1 MAIEFNGKKNL
12 SEVRI
17 GKEMPKA
24 KDVEKQEKVEKEPQV
39 DNRFVK
45 ELGEELL
52 ASAAMYNVPIRKAGT
67 RIDPEFWGDA
77 LKGLNLKDTTLA
89 EETTAKIAEM
99 DNSFAIM
106 NMEQKMA
113 NSPFMQAL
121 NREFG
126 IE

>member
-17 GKEMPKA
+17 GKELPSA
-24 KDVEKQEKVEKEPQV
+24 KDVEKKEKVEQQPQV
-39 DNRFVK
+39 DNKFVK

-67 RIDPEFWGDA
+67 RIDHEFWGDA

-89 EETTAKIAEM
+89 EETTVKIAQM
-99 DNSFAIM
+99 DNTFAIL

-113 NSPFMQAL
+113 NSPFIQAL
-121 NREFG
+121 NKEFG

>member
-17 GKEMPKA
+17 GKEMSNA
-24 KDVEKQEKVEKEPQV
+24 KDVEKKEKVEQQPQV
-39 DNRFVK
+39 DNKFVK

-52 ASAAMYNVPIRKAGT
+52 SSAVMYNVPIRKAGT
-67 RIDPEFWGDA
+67 RIDHEFWGDA

-89 EETTAKIAEM
+89 EETTAKIAQM
-99 DNSFAIM
+99 DNTFAIL

-113 NSPFMQAL
+113 NSPFIQAL

>member
-17 GKEMPKA
+17 GKELPNA
-24 KDVEKQEKVEKEPQV
+24 KDVEKKEKVEQQPQV
-39 DNRFVK
+39 DNKFVK

-67 RIDPEFWGDA
+67 RIDHEFWGDA

-89 EETTAKIAEM
+89 EETTVKIAQM
-99 DNSFAIM
+99 DNTFAIL

-113 NSPFMQAL
+113 NSPFIQAL

>member
-17 GKEMPKA
+17 GKEMPSA
-24 KDVEKQEKVEKEPQV
+24 KDVEKKEKVEQQPQV

-67 RIDPEFWGDA
+67 RIDTEFWGDA

-89 EETTAKIAEM
+89 EETTVKIAEM
-99 DNSFAIM
+99 DNTFAIL

>member
-17 GKEMPKA
+17 GKEMSST
-24 KDVEKQEKVEKEPQV
+24 KDVEKKEKVEQQPQV
-39 DNRFVK
+39 DNKFVK

-52 ASAAMYNVPIRKAGT
+52 SSAVMYNVPIRKAGT
-67 RIDPEFWGDA
+67 RIDHEFWGDA

-89 EETTAKIAEM
+89 EETTVKIAQM
-99 DNSFAIM
+99 DNTFAIL

-113 NSPFMQAL
+113 NSPFIQAL

>member
-17 GKEMPKA
+17 GKEMSSA
-24 KDVEKQEKVEKEPQV
+24 KDVEKKEKVEQQPQV
-39 DNRFVK
+39 DNKFVK

-52 ASAAMYNVPIRKAGT
+52 SSAVMYNVPIRKAGT
-67 RIDPEFWGDA
+67 RIDHEFWGDA

-89 EETTAKIAEM
+89 EETTAKIAQM
-99 DNSFAIM
+99 DNTFAIL

-113 NSPFMQAL
+113 NSPFIQAL